1 MEQAELQAIPLRVCP
16 FCAGEAEV
24 FHRPQTAR
32 YGVNCSHCR
41 CAFLPV
47 FSTDIEAILHWN
59 RRTGTS
65 SAAGGR
71 ATRGKCSRRKLRAA
85 KRNLRRAR
93 ERKQIRIIRSRVEVL
108 AQRLKEARSI
118 EFNEIVREAAQ
129 ARRRFA
135 LQRVAIETGTT
146 LHAVN
151 ERHQPTAM

>member
-1 MEQAELQAIPLRVCP
+1 
-16 FCAGEAEV
+16 
-24 FHRPQTAR
+24 
-32 YGVNCSHCR
+32 
-41 CAFLPV
+41 
-47 FSTDIEAILHWN
+47 
-59 RRTGTS
+59 
-65 SAAGGR
+65 
-71 ATRGKCSRRKLRAA
+71 
-85 KRNLRRAR
+85 LRRAR